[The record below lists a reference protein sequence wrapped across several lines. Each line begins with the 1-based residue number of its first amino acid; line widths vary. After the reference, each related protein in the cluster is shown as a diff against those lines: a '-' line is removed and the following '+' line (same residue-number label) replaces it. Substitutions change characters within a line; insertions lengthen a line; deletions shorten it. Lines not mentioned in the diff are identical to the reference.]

1 MNPMAEA
8 TAAVVVVYRFQH
20 DLRPMLAAL
29 NAAVGA
35 LVIVDNSEAGHATL
49 PANAAEVGAD
59 LIHARNQGGLA
70 GAYNRALEHLRS
82 RPRGI
87 RHVVFLDEDSDP
99 SVLADF
105 LTDSINQ
112 QMLAAPNTAA
122 IAPAYRDRAT
132 GMRGK
137 YIELQRLRLRY
148 LSRSFQEVRAV
159 AFVINSMAV
168 WRWEALAQ
176 IGPFNERLA
185 IDHIDTDYCLRARH
199 LGLQVWVHGRY
210 EFAHAIGERRRFRF
224 LGKEMQAGGHGPQ
237 RRWLIGRNTMWL
249 ARSELWR
256 EPAFAFLC
264 LTRLAYE
271 VVGIVIAE
279 PAAPAKLGALL
290 RGAWSGLFAG
300 RLR

>member
-1 MNPMAEA
+1 MNPLAEA
-8 TAAVVVVYRFQH
+8 TTAVVVVYRFEH
-20 DLRPMLAAL
+20 DLDPMLAAL
-29 NAAVGA
+29 RAAVGR
-35 LVIVDNSEAGHATL
+35 LVIVDNAEAGHAAL
-49 PANAAEVGAD
+49 PACAAAAGAE

-70 GAYNRALEHLRS
+70 GAYNRALAHLRGTS
-82 RPRGI
+82 AEPRQ
-87 RHVVFLDEDSDP
+87 VVFLDEDSDP
-99 SVLADF
+99 TVLADF
-105 LTDSINQ
+105 LADPANRQLLSD
-112 QMLAAPNTAA
+112 PGTAA
-122 IAPAYRDRAT
+122 VAPAYRDRAT

-148 LSRSFQEVRAV
+148 LSRSFQELREV

-168 WRWEALAQ
+168 WRWEALEH

-185 IDHIDTDYCLRARH
+185 IDHIDTDCCLRARH
-199 LGLQVWVHGRY
+199 QGLKVWVNGRY

-224 LGKEMQAGGHGPQ
+224 LGREMQAGGHGPQ

-249 ARSELWR
+249 ARSEFWR

-264 LTRLAYE
+264 LSRLAYE
-271 VVGIVIAE
+271 VVGIVVAE

-290 RGAWSGLFAG
+290 RGALSGLFAG

>member
-20 DLRPMLAAL
+20 DIRPILAAL
-29 NAAVGA
+29 RSAVGA
-35 LVIVDNSEAGHATL
+35 LVIVDNSESGHAALATS
-49 PANAAEVGAD
+49 AAEAGAD

-82 RPRGI
+82 SPRET
-87 RHVVFLDEDSDP
+87 RQVVFLDEDSDP
-99 SVLADF
+99 TVLAEFLADTANQQVLADR
-105 LTDSINQ
+105 
-112 QMLAAPNTAA
+112 ATAA
-122 IAPAYRDRAT
+122 VAPAYRDRAT

-148 LSRSFQEVRAV
+148 LSRSFKEMRAV

-168 WRWEALAQ
+168 WRWEALEQ

-199 LGLQVWVHGRY
+199 LGLKVWVHGRY

-249 ARSELWR
+249 ARSEFWR

-264 LTRLAYE
+264 LSRLAYE
-271 VVGIVIAE
+271 IVGIVIAE
-279 PAAPAKLGALL
+279 PAAAAKLGALL
-290 RGAWSGLFAG
+290 RGACSGLFAG